1 MADTFQLELT
11 GMAYGGSA
19 VGRHNDR
26 AIFVPYTLPGERIR
40 ARLTLDKKRFA
51 QAEMIELLAASPDRT
66 EPRCP
71 HFGPG
76 LCGGCHWQH
85 IRYETQLAFK
95 QQIVADQ
102 LRRIGG
108 LPEAVVLPTIPSPDP
123 WYYRSHVTFQVSP
136 TGRLGY
142 ISTDDRSVLPITECH
157 IIRPELLED
166 FRQRN
171 GHAPKGAA
179 RLRVQV
185 GSAGDWLAATTAP
198 DERTFQP
205 VTTTTAVGYTVKG
218 RSFQVTAGS
227 FFQVNLA
234 QAETLVNL
242 LLDRLALT
250 GAERVFDLYS
260 GVGLF
265 SAFLAERAAHITA
278 VESFPLAVQDALDN
292 LADLPNVEI
301 IEGAVETV
309 LSQLP
314 GVYDA
319 AVLDPPRAGVDARAL
334 AALISHAPR
343 QIVYVSCDPSTLA
356 RDARTLT
363 QNGYRLLNAQPVDMF
378 PQTYHIETVAAFVKD
393 G

>member
-1 MADTFQLELT
+1 MADTFELDLT

-51 QAEMIELLAASPDRT
+51 QAEMVEVLAASPDRT

-85 IRYETQLAFK
+85 IRYEAQLAFK
-95 QQIVADQ
+95 QHIVADQ

-108 LPEAVVLPTIPSPDP
+108 LPEAVVLPAIPSPDP
-123 WYYRSHVTFQVSP
+123 WYYRSHVTFQTSP

-171 GHAPKGAA
+171 GRAPKGAA

-185 GSAGDWLAATTAP
+185 GSAGDRLAAMTAP

-205 VTTTTAVGYTVKG
+205 VTTTTTVRYMVKG

-227 FFQVNLA
+227 FFQVNLP

-242 LLDRLALT
+242 MLDRLALT
-250 GAERVFDLYS
+250 SAERVFDLYS

-265 SAFLAERAAHITA
+265 SAFLAERAAHVTA

-292 LADLPNVEI
+292 LADLSNVEI

-334 AALISHAPR
+334 AALISQAPR